1 MESARAIR
9 RHAAVQGGAL
19 KNGAISLVYFACGVL
34 VSRGAV
40 LGTLAPFGA
49 SYAAAVPKERLIPA
63 LIGSAMGYVILN
75 PTDSFRYI
83 AVMIAIGGVRWL
95 VSDLKAIR
103 QSRLF
108 PPLAAFIPIFATG
121 VALLFGSTSTM
132 SQFASCIVEA
142 TLAGAAAYFF
152 SVSVRLAG
160 DKRSLAAFTGQE
172 TACLVMT
179 GCVLMLALGG
189 LAIERVSFGRILAV
203 IAVLLCARFGGVQG
217 GSVSGIATGAVFS
230 LANFEQGFICG
241 GYAFGGL
248 MAGLF
253 AGVGKI
259 ACALAFM
266 LANSMMSL
274 AFGTGEIPA
283 AVFIESLI
291 GSVIFLFIPKDAGNF
306 ISPVFVREPSAALG
320 DTVKNNVIL
329 RLSAAS
335 RAIVNIKGDV
345 DRVSKHME
353 ELYAPSFDSVCEK
366 VAAEVCSGCGLRMYC
381 YEHEGGVTKD
391 DFFRLEEY
399 LAAKGSVEERDL
411 EKAFVKS
418 CCKKGEIAD
427 AMTRHYRLLTA
438 SREAQRRVAEI
449 RGAVAGQ
456 FAGVSDVLSDLSREF
471 ENSLRC
477 DSEAADRVIDNLSQ
491 LGAIPQKAIC
501 LIGDNGR
508 MRVELELSGKGT
520 PLKAGQISREVGKAC
535 GRRFDLPTL
544 SEECG
549 VIRAALCELPVYD
562 LEIGSDQH
570 IANHGKLCGDCL
582 DYFNDGMGST
592 YALICDGM
600 GTGGRAAV
608 DGNMAVSSMGRLLRA
623 GMTPDS
629 ALQIVNAAL
638 MIKSEDESLSTVDLA
653 SVDLYS
659 GMLTLKKAGAAATYI
674 RRGGRVTMREMP
686 SLPAGILNNI
696 QFATD
701 TVKLSEGDMVVMISD
716 GAVTG
721 DDKWLERLIRT
732 WRNGSAQEL
741 ARAVVEES
749 MRRSEGSREDDITAV
764 AMRVVENE
772 P

>member
-132 SQFASCIVEA
+132 SQFASCIIEA

-345 DRVSKHME
+345 DRGRRDKGRF
-353 ELYAPSFDSVCEK
+353 LPF
-366 VAAEVCSGCGLRMYC
+366 
-381 YEHEGGVTKD
+381 GGVP
-391 DFFRLEEY
+391 RG
-399 LAAKGSVEERDL
+399 KGQRGGTRS
-411 EKAFVKS
+411 
-418 CCKKGEIAD
+418 GE
-427 AMTRHYRLLTA
+427 
-438 SREAQRRVAEI
+438 
-449 RGAVAGQ
+449 
-456 FAGVSDVLSDLSREF
+456 
-471 ENSLRC
+471 SLRQELLQEGR
-477 DSEAADRVIDNLSQ
+477 DRRRDDASLPPAD
-491 LGAIPQKAIC
+491 
-501 LIGDNGR
+501 
-508 MRVELELSGKGT
+508 GK
-520 PLKAGQISREVGKAC
+520 PR
-535 GRRFDLPTL
+535 
-544 SEECG
+544 
-549 VIRAALCELPVYD
+549 
-562 LEIGSDQH
+562 
-570 IANHGKLCGDCL
+570 
-582 DYFNDGMGST
+582 
-592 YALICDGM
+592 
-600 GTGGRAAV
+600 
-608 DGNMAVSSMGRLLRA
+608 
-623 GMTPDS
+623 
-629 ALQIVNAAL
+629 
-638 MIKSEDESLSTVDLA
+638 
-653 SVDLYS
+653 
-659 GMLTLKKAGAAATYI
+659 GAAARSGNQRSGSGTV
-674 RRGGRVTMREMP
+674 RGGERRAQRPQPRV
-686 SLPAGILNNI
+686 
-696 QFATD
+696 
-701 TVKLSEGDMVVMISD
+701 
-716 GAVTG
+716 
-721 DDKWLERLIRT
+721 
-732 WRNGSAQEL
+732 
-741 ARAVVEES
+741 
-749 MRRSEGSREDDITAV
+749 
-764 AMRVVENE
+764 
-772 P
+772 

>member
-1 MESARAIR
+1 MESARAVR
-9 RHAAVQGGAL
+9 RHAAVQGRTL
-19 KNGAISLVYFACGVL
+19 RNGVMNLVYFACGVL

-49 SYAAAVPKERLIPA
+49 SYAAAVPKERLLPA
-63 LIGSAMGYVILN
+63 LIGTAMGYVILN

-95 VSDLKAIR
+95 VSDIKAIR

-108 PPLAAFIPIFATG
+108 APLAAFIPIFATG

-132 SQFASCIVEA
+132 SQFASCIIEA

-203 IAVLLCARFGGVQG
+203 IAILLCARYGGVQG

-230 LANFEQGFICG
+230 LANFDQGFICG

-266 LANSMMSL
+266 LANSLMSL
-274 AFGTGEIPA
+274 AFGSGEVPA

-291 GSVIFLFIPKDAGNF
+291 GSVIFTLIPKEVGSF
-306 ISPVFVREPSAALG
+306 IAPVFVKEPSAELG
-320 DTVKNNVIL
+320 DTVKQNVIL
-329 RLSAAS
+329 RLGAAS
-335 RAIVNIKGDV
+335 RAIVNIRGDV
-345 DRVSKHME
+345 EQVSKHME

-366 VAAEVCSGCGLRMYC
+366 VAAEVCAGCGLRMYC

-391 DFFRLEEY
+391 DFFRMEEY

-411 EKAFVKS
+411 EKAFIKS

-456 FAGVSDVLSDLSREF
+456 FAGVSDILSDLSHEF

-549 VIRAALCELPVYD
+549 VIRAALCELPIYD

-674 RRGGRVTMREMP
+674 RR
-686 SLPAGILNNI
+686 
-696 QFATD
+696 
-701 TVKLSEGDMVVMISD
+701 
-716 GAVTG
+716 
-721 DDKWLERLIRT
+721 LERLIRT

>member
-132 SQFASCIVEA
+132 SQFASCIIEA

-366 VAAEVCSGCGLRMYC
+366 VAAEVCSG
-381 YEHEGGVTKD
+381 D